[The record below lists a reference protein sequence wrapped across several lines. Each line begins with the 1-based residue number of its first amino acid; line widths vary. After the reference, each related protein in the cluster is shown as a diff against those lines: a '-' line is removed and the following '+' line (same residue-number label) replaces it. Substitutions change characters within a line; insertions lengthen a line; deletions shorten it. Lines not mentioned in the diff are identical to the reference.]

1 MLKRIEKQW
10 ENLKHHSKLATKL
23 VSVSNSGFTTTSLNN
38 LEEESN
44 EQSYKKELEQLSSAH
59 KEFLK
64 TYDISQE
71 QIENS
76 LKKMKISLIK
86 VCSEQF
92 SIHSIIYKTL

>member
-1 MLKRIEKQW
+1 MFKRIEKQW

-23 VSVSNSGFTTTSLNN
+23 ASVSNSGFTTASLNN

-44 EQSYKKELEQLSSAH
+44 EQNYKKDFEQLSSSH

-64 TYDISQE
+64 TYDISQD

-86 VCSEQF
+86 VGF
-92 SIHSIIYKTL
+92 NNIFT